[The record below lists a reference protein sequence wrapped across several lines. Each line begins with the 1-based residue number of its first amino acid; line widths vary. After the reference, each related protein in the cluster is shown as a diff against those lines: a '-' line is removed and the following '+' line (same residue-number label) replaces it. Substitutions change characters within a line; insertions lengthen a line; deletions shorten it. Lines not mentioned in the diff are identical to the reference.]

1 MKKYL
6 LFSLLLAYTCV
17 NAQITL
23 TDSYFPAVGDTLKT
37 AIDGMPSGI
46 TITAP
51 GGNQTWD
58 FSSVQGLSRQQII
71 LPASEGM
78 QTDQFPDAEV
88 LLPIGNGPQ
97 VGETYVNVTNNLYEL
112 IGYSGTDPVGF
123 GLEVVVPFIPGI
135 VERRAPVEFF
145 DINTTESNILIAA
158 ASDEL
163 PGELL
168 DMLPVTP
175 DSIRLRVNSTRLDVV
190 DGWGTLVIP
199 GGEYEV
205 LREKRTTQQET
216 RLEAKVPLL
225 NWLDVTDLLPFD
237 FLGKDTTTVYHFWG
251 NEKEAIAEVI
261 VTNDEAETPLFVEYK
276 DNGFVTSVPYVN
288 TGKSDVLA
296 YPNPAITDVRFDL
309 LNLSSGKYTLKIFN
323 ILGVELTSKEH
334 FVNNATKTVKV
345 DLDSF
350 RKGTYL
356 YSLIDPNGKTI
367 STKRLVI
374 IRP

>member
-6 LFSLLLAYTCV
+6 LFSFLLACTCV

-23 TDSYFPAVGDTLKT
+23 SNSYFPVVGDTLKT

-46 TITAP
+46 IITPP
-51 GGNQTWD
+51 GGDQTWD
-58 FSSVQGLSRQQII
+58 FNSVQGLSRQQII
-71 LPASEGM
+71 RPASEGA
-78 QTDQFPDAEV
+78 QVDQFPNAEI
-88 LLPIGNGPQ
+88 LLRLGNGPE
-97 VGETYVNVTNNLYEL
+97 GGDTYVDVTDNVYEL
-112 IGYSGTDPVGF
+112 IGYSGVDPAGL

-135 VERRAPVEFF
+135 VERRAPLSFF
-145 DINTTESNILIAA
+145 DINTSESNILIAESA
-158 ASDEL
+158 AEL
-163 PGELL
+163 PADLL

-175 DSIRLRVNSTRLDVV
+175 DSIRLRVNGTRLDVV
-190 DGWGTLVIP
+190 DAWGTLMIP
-199 GGEYEV
+199 GGEYQV

-237 FLGKDTTTVYHFWG
+237 FLGRDTTTVYHFWG
-251 NEKEAIAEVI
+251 NEKEPIAEVT
-261 VTNDEAETPLFVEYK
+261 VTNDEAEMPLFVEYK
-276 DNGFVTSVPYVN
+276 DNGFISSSPYIN

-309 LNLSSGKYTLKIFN
+309 MNLSPGKYKLKIFN
-323 ILGVELTSKEH
+323 ILGIELTSEEYA
-334 FVNNATKTVKV
+334 VNTSSKTVKV
-345 DLDSF
+345 DLGDF

-356 YSLIDPNGKTI
+356 YSLIDPKGKTI
-367 STKRLVI
+367 STKRLII